1 MADTQTNKDMKTLQ
15 LLRSAAASASFED
28 AKAVLVGKL
37 ATAADG
43 EIVTASYLK
52 GDEVRTLFAIK
63 RKDVGEG
70 TDKKH
75 GSSFFFDSDKTAEDI
90 QNKINEIIGEG
101 AGTITLKE
109 LHDAIETLKGDETVD
124 GSVAKAVKTE
134 KDRAEAAEAD
144 INAKIGGMDLDTIGG
159 AGKFVQSVSQIDGKV
174 NATAID
180 LNAAAVAA
188 TPITEAETDKVPVA
202 GNTVAGQ
209 IASIATTIKGVKDDA
224 EAAKANAAK
233 YKVVELTS
241 DEIAALTGV
250 VTANVD
256 RAYKVVSYTG
266 EWDSATDKTQ
276 VGEAI
281 IIYKDSALE
290 SVESSGDENTV
301 ITFKYK
307 LADGTPKTVTV
318 DLGKAIFESEMGDG
332 IMVADSKIAIKL
344 DANNENK
351 FLTVGTDG
359 LKLTGVQNAIDAA
372 VAGKNVTAEGDDY
385 ITATATNNKVSVS
398 ADVQGLTVTTADG
411 TDSTIAGVEK
421 SLVDGKEVA
430 NKVATFTNAR
440 IGEEIAKLDATA
452 GETTVATNKHV
463 AVQVVETDGVITAV
477 NVAENDIASAAD
489 LTTEVNR
496 AKAAEDKIEAS
507 VGLAADGSFTAPT
520 GKNYISDATTVMDA
534 IGKLDTQAK
543 ANADAIANKLNDLD
557 VADASEDGQFVTAVS
572 QTNGKIAVSRGP
584 VAAEKVSL
592 ATVSEPEGTENP
604 KSLAA
609 TNVQAGIAELF
620 TNILANEKVSA
631 DAIAALV
638 KVLGEKAVIEEG
650 DGYQL
655 KYPTDTTG
663 ILAGAASFSDADEK
677 LAAAIA
683 TLNATKIIDCGTY

>member
-1 MADTQTNKDMKTLQ
+1 MANTETNVDMKTLQ
-15 LLRSAAASASFED
+15 LLRSAAASASFTD
-28 AKAVLVGKL
+28 AKAVLNGKL

-52 GDEVRTLFAIK
+52 GDEVRTLFAIQ

-70 TDKKH
+70 TDKKY

-90 QNKINEIIGEG
+90 QDKINEIIGEG

-109 LHDAIETLKGDETVD
+109 LNDAIETLNGGETVN
-124 GSVAKAVKTE
+124 GSVSKAVKTE

-144 INAKIGGMDLDTIGG
+144 INTKISDMDLDAIGG

-174 NATAID
+174 NATAAN

-188 TPITEAETDKVPVA
+188 TPITEAETDKVPVT
-202 GNTVAGQ
+202 GNTVEGQ

-276 VGEAI
+276 VGETI

-307 LADGTPKTVTV
+307 LADGTSKTVTV
-318 DLGKAIFESEMGDG
+318 DLGKAIFESEMGNG
-332 IMVADSKIAIKL
+332 IMVADNKIAIKL

-351 FLTVGTDG
+351 FLTVGTNG
-359 LKLTGVQNAIDAA
+359 LKLAGVQNAIDAA
-372 VAGKNVTAEGDDY
+372 VADKNVAAEGDDY
-385 ITATATNNKVSVS
+385 ITATAADNKVTVT
-398 ADVQGLTVTTADG
+398 ADVQGLTVTTTTG
-411 TDSTIAGVEK
+411 VNSTIAGVEK

-430 NKVATFTNAR
+430 DKVAAFTNAR
-440 IGEEIAKLDATA
+440 ISEEIAKLDATA
-452 GETTVATNKHV
+452 GGTTVAANKHV
-463 AVQVVETDGVITAV
+463 AVQVVETDGKITAV
-477 NVAENDIASAAD
+477 NVAENDIASAAA
-489 LTTEVNR
+489 LTTEENR

-507 VGLAADGSFTAPT
+507 VGLAADGSFTTPV
-520 GKNYISDATTVMDA
+520 GKYYINGATSVMNA
-534 IGKLDTQAK
+534 IEKLDTQAQ
-543 ANADAIANKLNDLD
+543 ANANAIANKLNDLD
-557 VADASEDGQFVTAVS
+557 VTDASVDGQFVTAVS
-572 QTNGKIAVSRGP
+572 QTDGKIAVSRGP
-584 VAAEKVSL
+584 VAAENVSL

-638 KVLGEKAVIEEG
+638 NVLGEHTIDGETFEITYTGEG
-650 DGYQL
+650 SDII
-655 KYPTDTTG
+655 KNAT
-663 ILAGAASFSDADEK
+663 SFSDTDEK

-683 TLNATKIIDCGTY
+683 TLSATKVIDCGTY